1 MGNEQATRQSMT
13 QHTPIMRH
21 TAATGHSSGRSRH
34 IVLLDLIRFAAA
46 LLVLV
51 YHDAFHSFGELPG
64 WHTVLT
70 PYASVGWIGVPI
82 FFVLSGFVIAFSA
95 EKATPSAFVKSRILR
110 LYPAVWIC
118 STFTFVLLWFERG
131 ASKTLLHAWLNALTL
146 FPLGPIIDGSYWTL
160 RVEMSFYACIFLLLL
175 FGCFRFIG
183 PFVALLSA
191 GSSVMLFAG
200 LAIDRG
206 WWHPHNA
213 ARSIP
218 DFLLNSRWARLFLI
232 DHAPHFATGVLLW
245 LILTHG
251 STFFRIV
258 ALAFS
263 LLGATLSIRVEW
275 LDAVKSTQAPY
286 LLLPCLFL
294 WAVGI
299 VAIVLSVRYNDQILP
314 ALGPEW
320 ATNFRTLGLVTYPLY
335 LLHQD
340 IGAFFIQR
348 LAGKLPD
355 AVIISLSAA
364 VAILLAYL
372 VVRFAEKP
380 VRQRLSRL
388 LHSQSPAIPS
398 ATLP

>member
-1 MGNEQATRQSMT
+1 MSNEQATRQSMT
-13 QHTPIMRH
+13 QHAPIARH
-21 TAATGHSSGRSRH
+21 TAAAGHSSGRSRH
-34 IVLLDLIRFAAA
+34 IVLLDLIRFTAA

-51 YHDAFHSFGELPG
+51 YHDAFHSFGDLPG
-64 WHTVLT
+64 WHTVLA
-70 PYASVGWIGVPI
+70 PYASAGWIGVPI

-95 EKATPSAFVKSRILR
+95 EKATPTTFVKSRVLR

-118 STFTFVLLWFERG
+118 SSFTFVLLWFERG
-131 ASKTLLHAWLNALTL
+131 WSKTLLHAWLNALAL

-160 RVEMSFYACIFLLLL
+160 RVEMSFYVCIFLLLF
-175 FGCFRFIG
+175 FGCFHLVG
-183 PFVALLSA
+183 QFVTLLSA
-191 GSSVMLFAG
+191 VSSVLLFAG

-206 WWHPHNA
+206 WWHPNNA

-251 STFFRIV
+251 STLFRVV
-258 ALAFS
+258 ALALS
-263 LLGATLSIRVEW
+263 LIGATLSIRLEW
-275 LDAVKSTQAPY
+275 IDAVKSTQAPY
-286 LLLPCLFL
+286 LLLACLL
-294 WAVGI
+294 IWLVGI
-299 VAIVLSVRYNDQILP
+299 VAIFLSVRYNDQILP
-314 ALGPEW
+314 ALGSEW
-320 ATNFRTLGLVTYPLY
+320 ATRFRTLGLVTYPLY

-340 IGAFFIQR
+340 IGAFFIHR
-348 LAGKLPD
+348 FSGKLPD
-355 AVIISLSAA
+355 GVIISMSAA

-380 VRQRLSRL
+380 VRQILSKQ
-388 LHSQSPAIPS
+388 LHSQNPTTPA

>member
-1 MGNEQATRQSMT
+1 MSDTANTA
-13 QHTPIMRH
+13 QHAPTH
-21 TAATGHSSGRSRH
+21 AGSATGHFSGRSRH

-51 YHDAFHSFGELPG
+51 YHDAFHSFGERAG
-64 WHTVLT
+64 WHTVLA
-70 PYASVGWIGVPI
+70 PYASVGWIGVPV

-95 EKATPSAFVKSRILR
+95 EKATPSAFVKSRVLR

-118 STFTFVLLWFERG
+118 STFAFALLWFERG
-131 ASKTLLHAWLNALTL
+131 VSKPLLHAWLNALTL

-175 FGCFRFIG
+175 FGCFRVIG
-183 PFVALLSA
+183 QLVALLSA
-191 GSSVMLFAG
+191 VSSVFLFTG
-200 LAIDRG
+200 LAIDHG
-206 WWHPHNA
+206 WWHPNNA
-213 ARSIP
+213 ARGIP

-251 STFFRIV
+251 STLFRGV
-258 ALAFS
+258 ALALS
-263 LLGATLSIRVEW
+263 LLGAVLSIRLEGIE
-275 LDAVKSTQAPY
+275 AVGSTQAPH
-286 LLLPCLFL
+286 LLLPSLFL
-294 WAVGI
+294 WAAGI
-299 VAIVLSVRYNDQILP
+299 LAIVLSVNYNDQILP
-314 ALGPEW
+314 ALGPAW
-320 ATNFRTLGLVTYPLY
+320 ATRLRTMGLVTYPLY

-340 IGAFFIQR
+340 IGAFFIHR
-348 LAGKLPD
+348 FAGKVPD
-355 AVIISLSAA
+355 SVIIGVSAA

-380 VRQRLSRL
+380 LRQMLNRQ
-388 LHSQSPAIPS
+388 LHSQSPTTPA